1 MDKKMITSDTLILK
15 LKLQSKLLAKS
26 LNLPE
31 KFGDDLL
38 ATAIYQHFDFNE
50 LCESVS
56 EFEYVLSFESLSE
69 YQKLKYLFICEIE
82 DKKLIEDLHI
92 EIEKMALRLEERTV
106 INISKLDLI
115 SNVYKLFGLENESR
129 FIIDAEDIK
138 LKWQPY
144 FDSLQDHQTVLRT
157 DLLINEIPFR
167 LIATKVQ
174 FDEFSVDNV
183 KHSFHTSLAQSDDS
197 SAKMNEERIKIDEHI
212 KWLSDSCE
220 CLSSFESDT
229 PDQLPSYFKINNQN
243 YLAYGFPLSPHLS
256 ISENDNSQ
264 NIKIQIKNTDEKQ
277 VFILNL
283 GNERLVLECIF
294 LNKIEDGEKCYS
306 PENQWIN
313 DTFLDHENACKFRI
327 VFNNSYY
334 LMIFRPFSHVDWLEN
349 AL

>member
-1 MDKKMITSDTLILK
+1 MITSDTLILK

-31 KFGDDLL
+31 KFGNDLL

-115 SNVYKLFGLENESR
+115 SNIYKLFGLENESR

-138 LKWQPY
+138 LKWQPH
-144 FDSLQDHQTVLRT
+144 FESLQDHQAVLRT

-167 LIATKVQ
+167 LIATKFL
-174 FDEFSVDNV
+174 FDEFSVDNI
-183 KHSFHTSLAQSDDS
+183 KHSLNTNLVQTDVS
-197 SAKMNEERIKIDEHI
+197 SAKNQKEKHQINEHSS
-212 KWLSDSCE
+212 WLVDSIN
-220 CLSSFESDT
+220 CLLDIESDI

>member
-1 MDKKMITSDTLILK
+1 MITSDTLILK
-15 LKLQSKLLAKS
+15 LSLQAKLLAKS
-26 LNLPE
+26 LNLPS
-31 KFGDDLL
+31 KFGNDLL
-38 ATAIYQHFDFNE
+38 ATAVYQHFDFNE

-56 EFEYVLSFESLSE
+56 EFEYALSFESFSE
-69 YQKLKYLFICEIE
+69 YQKLKYLLLCEIE
-82 DKKLIEDLHI
+82 YIVFNKDFHK
-92 EIEKMALRLEERTV
+92 EIENMAIRLESKTV

-115 SNVYKLFGLENESR
+115 SNLYKLFGLENESKY
-129 FIIDAEDIK
+129 IVDAEHLK
-138 LKWQPY
+138 LKWQPH
-144 FDSLQDHQTVLRT
+144 FESLQDHQAVLRT
-157 DLLINEIPFR
+157 DLLINKIPFR
-167 LIATKVQ
+167 LIATKFL
-174 FDEFSVDNV
+174 FDEFSFDNI
-183 KHSFHTSLAQSDDS
+183 KHSLNTNLVQTDVL
-197 SAKMNEERIKIDEHI
+197 SAKNQKEKHPINEHSS
-212 KWLSDSCE
+212 WLVDSIN
-220 CLSSFESDT
+220 CLLDIESDI

-283 GNERLVLECIF
+283 GNERLALECIF

-334 LMIFRPFSHVDWLEN
+334 LMIFRPFSHLDWLEN

>member
-1 MDKKMITSDTLILK
+1 MITSDTLILK

-31 KFGDDLL
+31 KFGNDLL

-56 EFEYVLSFESLSE
+56 EFEYALSFEFLSE

-82 DKKLIEDLHI
+82 DQKLIEDLHI

-106 INISKLDLI
+106 INLSKLDLI
-115 SNVYKLFGLENESR
+115 SNIYKLFGLENESR
-129 FIIDAEDIK
+129 YIIDAEGIE
-138 LKWQPY
+138 LRWQPC
-144 FDSLQDHQTVLRT
+144 FDSLQDHQAVLRT

-167 LIATKVQ
+167 LIATKVS
-174 FDEFSVDNV
+174 FDEFSVDNI
-183 KHSFHTSLAQSDDS
+183 KNSLHTNLAQADDS
-197 SAKMNEERIKIDEHI
+197 SAKTNEERIKIDEHI
-212 KWLSDSCE
+212 KWLADCFD
-220 CLSSFESDT
+220 CLSNFKSDT
-229 PDQLPSYFKINNQN
+229 PDRHPRYFKINNQN
-243 YLAYGFPLSPHLS
+243 YLVYGFPLSPHLS
-256 ISENDNSQ
+256 VSNKDECI

-283 GNERLVLECIF
+283 GNERLALECIF